1 MQMQVDFPSVFNTAL
16 PKVYIKRVSLYPST
30 QTGNGNNIAYDTEAE
45 DGLVKNQYG
54 KKRPKAT
61 TPRFVDAGSK
71 SKALEV
77 KVEVSIKERI
87 KQDGTTTWYNNSEFN
102 KFLKLKVVLAKNRQ
116 AIEDLENGNFTPSF
130 LRKLKRRNNIIEKI
144 ITLRKDNT
152 PIVAQ
157 KIEMIDGREIYCTT
171 YQVVFKMANINPR
184 NMSIFAAT
192 FVDLREYYQYKSPKV
207 KSSRRFFQGT
217 TVSQRVIKAGDVFT
231 ESSIYLLP
239 SGKVW
244 AGPIHYHEGSGY
256 MPGAFHS
263 ATPHPVLERKKVP
276 NLVIQDFRVFDT
288 LNKAKFLLRPEIK
301 ILHKQ
306 LETKRAQG
314 SKIVR
319 KNVYITEP
327 SYAFDKENQLR
338 FVFHVD
344 MEKLI
349 AERSQFGACF
359 RQADADAKKDIMNN
373 TKINN
378 LVVLRQRV
386 RQGISNKDTIAVD
399 GRDKIE
405 MIAQSSDGKRSRIKP
420 RRTQRPLNPALVDSE
435 KILTGGIRE
444 VKLDIPGA
452 TGIRT
457 FTVSDFAMSEKTD
470 GLYSYSVDFDIQDG
484 TAIFVNSQ
492 KKKLLQAIDALTKY
506 YGIAKRPENTNITT
520 GLFTDDFIKEMESQ
534 YKIPE
539 FNQINVPNRRRRR
552 RAVQSSIAKA
562 PWLNAIAVYSDVM
575 KNLTNVTTSDITRA
589 AFLFHSLVEPSSG
602 TVKGIETLLL
612 SMQNALNKIT
622 PSVIGGKNRSGSPL
636 LGTSIKDISTIDY
649 KAKTAAFKGKSPKT
663 TIRLTKRFKTVHDSN
678 VQKSIGYDFLNLR
691 PSNNLGLRVVSTEQI
706 AQRLSLENQKYYSKN
721 IANESE
727 AAFVPP
733 SDSETPED
741 YTRFINLEDA
751 YYSYLTPAK
760 ILYGNKKLKL
770 IGRGRR
776 LWNTKQY
783 ESFISSI
790 NNGSK
795 MADTLP
801 ISVGRTAD
809 TQIASRYIPMGPAID
824 YSSDYDPEKASISK
838 QDYETNA
845 VNSVL
850 LAKYGVSLSTR
861 KTERSFVRSENKLN
875 GLDTEEADLV
885 SPQSLLGLN
894 TAFATGAAD
903 DLDQT
908 LEKVKDTQL
917 RDFSSVS
924 NIFIKSSIKAETDIL
939 SNKKIGSVKNFRP
952 SDEKNII
959 DQELEKYN
967 EMENPSDKKQKF
979 ISKIPNQIKSIFLG
993 DDTRVN
999 KNWFVFLEKR
1009 GLDVVAS
1016 TAYTGL
1022 YYFNYNHINQI
1033 EVLSGFG
1040 EDKDGNLQ
1048 ASAPIYRVLTKE
1060 IFDTIVNSSN
1070 SFICRMRTAKVP
1082 LFSKSKSLRLPEYD
1096 ETFILRARTNREDL
1110 NADAEIVEIQDE
1122 SAEDFD
1128 LETTD
1133 ESIFISRLTEY
1144 EDLNTTGRR
1153 VLRRLIRR
1161 DTRLGGLMPEFTSNS
1176 FVQQPKRISR
1186 TGATF
1191 GIDTEQS
1198 QGEMA
1203 SNVASETIATAR
1215 RSRTPRVTPAQA
1227 QTTTATR
1234 SASTMASSPSITTS
1248 TPSGGGGG
1256 VGY

>member
-1 MQMQVDFPSVFNTAL
+1 
-16 PKVYIKRVSLYPST
+16 
-30 QTGNGNNIAYDTEAE
+30 
-45 DGLVKNQYG
+45 
-54 KKRPKAT
+54 
-61 TPRFVDAGSK
+61 
-71 SKALEV
+71 
-77 KVEVSIKERI
+77 
-87 KQDGTTTWYNNSEFN
+87 
-102 KFLKLKVVLAKNRQ
+102 
-116 AIEDLENGNFTPSF
+116 
-130 LRKLKRRNNIIEKI
+130 
-144 ITLRKDNT
+144 
-152 PIVAQ
+152 
-157 KIEMIDGREIYCTT
+157 
-171 YQVVFKMANINPR
+171 
-184 NMSIFAAT
+184 
-192 FVDLREYYQYKSPKV
+192 
-207 KSSRRFFQGT
+207 
-217 TVSQRVIKAGDVFT
+217 
-231 ESSIYLLP
+231 
-239 SGKVW
+239 
-244 AGPIHYHEGSGY
+244 
-256 MPGAFHS
+256 
-263 ATPHPVLERKKVP
+263 
-276 NLVIQDFRVFDT
+276 
-288 LNKAKFLLRPEIK
+288 
-301 ILHKQ
+301 
-306 LETKRAQG
+306 
-314 SKIVR
+314 
-319 KNVYITEP
+319 
-327 SYAFDKENQLR
+327 
-338 FVFHVD
+338 
-344 MEKLI
+344 
-349 AERSQFGACF
+349 
-359 RQADADAKKDIMNN
+359 
-373 TKINN
+373 
-378 LVVLRQRV
+378 
-386 RQGISNKDTIAVD
+386 
-399 GRDKIE
+399 
-405 MIAQSSDGKRSRIKP
+405 
-420 RRTQRPLNPALVDSE
+420 
-435 KILTGGIRE
+435 
-444 VKLDIPGA
+444 
-452 TGIRT
+452 
-457 FTVSDFAMSEKTD
+457 
-470 GLYSYSVDFDIQDG
+470 
-484 TAIFVNSQ
+484 
-492 KKKLLQAIDALTKY
+492 
-506 YGIAKRPENTNITT
+506 
-520 GLFTDDFIKEMESQ
+520 
-534 YKIPE
+534 
-539 FNQINVPNRRRRR
+539 
-552 RAVQSSIAKA
+552 
-562 PWLNAIAVYSDVM
+562 
-575 KNLTNVTTSDITRA
+575 
-589 AFLFHSLVEPSSG
+589 
-602 TVKGIETLLL
+602 
-612 SMQNALNKIT
+612 
-622 PSVIGGKNRSGSPL
+622 
-636 LGTSIKDISTIDY
+636 
-649 KAKTAAFKGKSPKT
+649 
-663 TIRLTKRFKTVHDSN
+663 
-678 VQKSIGYDFLNLR
+678 
-691 PSNNLGLRVVSTEQI
+691 
-706 AQRLSLENQKYYSKN
+706 
-721 IANESE
+721 
-727 AAFVPP
+727 
-733 SDSETPED
+733 
-741 YTRFINLEDA
+741 
-751 YYSYLTPAK
+751 
-760 ILYGNKKLKL
+760 
-770 IGRGRR
+770 
-776 LWNTKQY
+776 
-783 ESFISSI
+783 
-790 NNGSK
+790 

-809 TQIASRYIPMGPAID
+809 TQIASRYVPMGPAID

-875 GLDTEEADLV
+875 GLDTEETDLV

-1256 VGY
+1256 GGY